1 MEAKQKILKEKKDI
15 NRIKTKAL
23 KTIETVHKI
32 KDIAVIENEEDF
44 HEPPDKDIPISED
57 HFLMLEYLCD
67 NFKLDIKNMTEY
79 LIKREYKHFICGT
92 KLLRTDHDFL
102 DERYEPII
110 YLTYEISMNGDVV
123 HYLKFLK
130 EVENVTKKCKIKR
143 ITCDEIIM
151 EVKVKGIKNKRRIH
165 NIVISYY
172 PFEAIRREQIK
183 GFKGTSIFNEI
194 IKVGRV
200 IQILRDQHEIRKT
213 QLIRSK
219 PILPK
224 TDEELFE
231 EILSWG

>member
-1 MEAKQKILKEKKDI
+1 MEVKQKTLREKKDI
-15 NRIKTKAL
+15 KRIKNKEL
-23 KTIETVHKI
+23 KTIETAHQI

-44 HEPPDKDIPISED
+44 HELPDKDIPISEE

-110 YLTYEISMNGDVV
+110 YLTYEISMNGDVI

-130 EVENVTKKCKIKR
+130 EIENVTKTCKIKR
-143 ITCDEIIM
+143 VTHDEIIM
-151 EVKVKGIKNKRRIH
+151 EARVKMIQNKRQIH

-183 GFKGTSIFNEI
+183 GFKGTSVFNEI

-200 IQILRDQHEIRKT
+200 IQILRDQHEIKKT
-213 QLIRSK
+213 QLIRGE